1 MALGRRHS
9 CGRATMW
16 LRSCGSNVAR
26 RSSCLQSVTAGNE
39 RFLPLL
45 SDILT
50 ARADRATVEARAPRS
65 VQTNRTLNVVALGLV
80 MYWGEGSFSIR
91 FWGHFL
97 SNTVSR
103 CITTVS
109 RCITIHPPLRCMYHI
124 VSRMYHYRIILDDG
138 RGFMI
143 LCISDNV

>member
-1 MALGRRHS
+1 MYAVAWHLPLHT
-9 CGRATMW
+9 AH
-16 LRSCGSNVAR
+16 VAR
-26 RSSCLQSVTAGNE
+26 CSACRYARRRSMACS
-39 RFLPLL
+39 
-45 SDILT
+45 
-50 ARADRATVEARAPRS
+50 ADDMLVDRRAPPPAYRAHTDR
-65 VQTNRTLNVVALGLV
+65 VHTV
-80 MYWGEGSFSIR
+80 WGEGSFSIR

-143 LCISDNV
+143 LCITNVSRCITSVSGSTPTARITLDVIHI